1 MEKKRKILLDDYE
14 WRVVITALNEFRNA
28 IIREGRY
35 TDAIDDVL
43 IKIIDTKPKRKLLFW
58 R

>member
-43 IKIIDTKPKRKLLFW
+43 IKIIDTKPKRKLFFW